1 MQISFA
7 VRFSERIE
15 MGKRN
20 RPQHNDK
27 QKDEHLSDEMA
38 KFAIKN
44 ENDLK
49 TKYQPKMKKNIAVV
63 YGGDSS
69 EFVVSVKSS
78 KNVFESINPSIYNVW
93 KVQMQGLNWDVF
105 EGDKVIASI
114 DKGDFSFVKNGE
126 KIQFDFAYIT
136 IHGTPGEDGK
146 LQGYFDMVKIPYS
159 TCGVYSSAL
168 TFNKYFCSNYLRNF
182 GVTMAKS
189 VRLFKGDAIDTNKLV
204 EELGLPVFV
213 KPNAGGSSF
222 GVTKVK
228 EKEQLLAALELATK
242 ESADILI
249 EEFIDGPEFTCGL
262 VKLSDQEILFPV
274 TEVIP
279 QNEFFDFEAKYTVGK
294 TDEITPARI
303 SPELT
308 SKIQQLSSRI
318 YDLCDCSGIVRVD
331 YILKDGEFYFLE
343 VNTTPGMTATSF
355 VPQQIAAMNRKLGDI
370 LGLIIEDKLK

>member
-1 MQISFA
+1 VTYVPMWF
-7 VRFSERIE
+7 
-15 MGKRN
+15 
-20 RPQHNDK
+20 
-27 QKDEHLSDEMA
+27 
-38 KFAIKN
+38 IKN
-44 ENDLK
+44 IH
-49 TKYQPKMKKNIAVV
+49 MKKNIAVV

-78 KNVFESINPSIYNVW
+78 KNVFESIDPTIYNVW
-93 KVQMQGLNWDVF
+93 KVQMQGLNWDVL
-105 EGDKVIASI
+105 EGDQVISTI
-114 DKGDFSFVKNGE
+114 DKGDFSFVKNSE

-182 GVTMAKS
+182 GITMAKS
-189 VRLFKGDAIDTNKLV
+189 VRLFKGDAIDTDKLI

-228 EKEQLLAALELATK
+228 EKEQLMAALEMATK

-279 QNEFFDFEAKYTVGK
+279 QNEFFDFEAKYTAGK

-308 SKIQQLSSRI
+308 TKIQQLSSRI
-318 YDLCDCSGIVRVD
+318 YDLCDCSGIVRID

-355 VPQQIAAMNRKLGDI
+355 IPQQIAAMDRKLGDV

>member
-1 MQISFA
+1 
-7 VRFSERIE
+7 
-15 MGKRN
+15 
-20 RPQHNDK
+20 
-27 QKDEHLSDEMA
+27 
-38 KFAIKN
+38 
-44 ENDLK
+44 
-49 TKYQPKMKKNIAVV
+49 MKKNIAVV

-78 KNVFESINPSIYNVW
+78 KNVFGSIDPAIYNVW
-93 KVQMQGLNWDVF
+93 KVQMKGLDWEVLED
-105 EGDKVIASI
+105 DSVIASI
-114 DKGDFSFVKNGE
+114 DKNDFSFSKNGE

-182 GVTMAKS
+182 NVPMAKS
-189 VRLFKGDAIDTNKLV
+189 VRLFKGDQVDADQLV
-204 EELGLPVFV
+204 AELGLPMFV

-228 EKEQLLAALELATK
+228 EKEQLLAALEMAMK
-242 ESADILI
+242 ESHDILV
-249 EEFIDGPEFTCGL
+249 EQFIDGPEFTCGL
-262 VKLSDQEILFPV
+262 VKLSDQELIFPV

-279 QNEFFDFEAKYTVGK
+279 QNEFFDFDAKYTAGK

-308 SKIQQLSSRI
+308 RKIQQLSSRI
-318 YDLCDCSGIVRVD
+318 YDLCDCSGIVRMD
-331 YILKDGEFYFLE
+331 YILKDNEFYFLE

-355 VPQQIAAMNRKLGDI
+355 VPQQIAAMDRKLGDV

>member
-1 MQISFA
+1 
-7 VRFSERIE
+7 
-15 MGKRN
+15 
-20 RPQHNDK
+20 
-27 QKDEHLSDEMA
+27 
-38 KFAIKN
+38 
-44 ENDLK
+44 
-49 TKYQPKMKKNIAVV
+49 MKKNIAVV

-78 KNVFESINPSIYNVW
+78 KNVFESIDPSIYNVW
-93 KVQMQGLNWDVF
+93 KVQMQGLNWEVL
-105 EGDKVIASI
+105 EAEQVIATI
-114 DKGDFSFVKNGE
+114 DKDDFSFVKNNE

-189 VRLFKGDAIDTNKLV
+189 VRLFKGDAIDTDKLI

-228 EKEQLLAALELATK
+228 EKAQLLAALELATK
-242 ESADILI
+242 ESVDILI

-262 VKLSDQEILFPV
+262 VKIAGEKIVFPV

-279 QNEFFDFEAKYTVGK
+279 KNEFFDYEAKYTKGK

-343 VNTTPGMTATSF
+343 VNTTPGITSTSF
-355 VPQQIAAMNRKLGDI
+355 IPQQIAAMNRKLGDV

>member
-1 MQISFA
+1 MAELSFEPEH
-7 VRFSERIE
+7 SGI
-15 MGKRN
+15 KR
-20 RPQHNDK
+20 K
-27 QKDEHLSDEMA
+27 
-38 KFAIKN
+38 II
-44 ENDLK
+44 
-49 TKYQPKMKKNIAVV
+49 KMKKNIAVV

-78 KNVFESINPSIYNVW
+78 KNVFESIDPAIYNVW
-93 KVQMQGLNWDVF
+93 KVQMKGLVWEVLEDK
-105 EGDKVIASI
+105 KVIAPI
-114 DKGDFSFVKNGE
+114 DKNDFSFTQKGE
-126 KIQFDFAYIT
+126 KIKFDFAYIT

-146 LQGYFDMVKIPYS
+146 LQGYFDMVKVPYS

-182 GVTMAKS
+182 GVPMAKS
-189 VRLFKGDAIDTNKLV
+189 IRLFKGDQVDIDQLV

-228 EKEQLLAALELATK
+228 EKERLLDALEMAMK
-242 ESADILI
+242 ESSDMLI

-262 VKLSDQEILFPV
+262 VKLSDQELIFPV

-294 TDEITPARI
+294 TEEITPARI

-308 SKIQQLSSRI
+308 QKIQQLSSRI
-318 YDLCDCSGIVRVD
+318 YDLCDCSGIVRID
-331 YILKDGEFYFLE
+331 YILKDNEFYFLE

-355 VPQQIAAMNRKLGDI
+355 VPQQIEAMEKKLGDVI
-370 LGLIIEDKLK
+370 GLIIEDKLK

>member
-1 MQISFA
+1 
-7 VRFSERIE
+7 
-15 MGKRN
+15 
-20 RPQHNDK
+20 
-27 QKDEHLSDEMA
+27 
-38 KFAIKN
+38 
-44 ENDLK
+44 
-49 TKYQPKMKKNIAVV
+49 MKKNIAVV

-78 KNVFESINPSIYNVW
+78 KNVFESIDPSIYNVW
-93 KVQMQGLNWDVF
+93 KVQMQGLNWDVL
-105 EGDKVIASI
+105 EGDQVISSI
-114 DKGDFSFVKNGE
+114 DKDDFSFIKNGE

-182 GVTMAKS
+182 GVPMAKS
-189 VRLFKGDAIDTNKLV
+189 IRLFKGDSVDVEKLI

-228 EKEQLLAALELATK
+228 EKDQLLAALEMATK

-308 SKIQQLSSRI
+308 AKIQQLSSRI
-318 YDLCDCSGIVRVD
+318 YDLCDCSGIVRID
-331 YILKDGEFYFLE
+331 YILKNGEFYFLE

-355 VPQQIAAMNRKLGDI
+355 IPQQIAAMDRKLGDV

>member
-1 MQISFA
+1 
-7 VRFSERIE
+7 
-15 MGKRN
+15 
-20 RPQHNDK
+20 
-27 QKDEHLSDEMA
+27 
-38 KFAIKN
+38 
-44 ENDLK
+44 
-49 TKYQPKMKKNIAVV
+49 MKKNIAVV

-78 KNVFESINPSIYNVW
+78 KNVFESINPSVYNVW
-93 KVQMQGLNWDVF
+93 KVQMQGLNWDVL
-105 EGDKVIASI
+105 ESDEIIASI
-114 DKGDFSFVKNGE
+114 DKGDFSFVRNGE
-126 KIQFDFAYIT
+126 KIKFDFAYIT

-146 LQGYFDMVKIPYS
+146 LQGYFDLVKIPYS

-182 GVTMAKS
+182 DVPMAKS
-189 VRLFKGDAIDTNKLV
+189 VRLFKGDPVNVDNLV
-204 EELGLPVFV
+204 EKLGLPVFV

-228 EKEQLLAALELATK
+228 EKEQLQSALELAMT
-242 ESADILI
+242 ESSDILI
-249 EEFIDGPEFTCGL
+249 EQFIDGKEFTCGL
-262 VKLSDQEILFPV
+262 VKLSGQKLIFPV

-279 QNEFFDFEAKYTVGK
+279 QNEFFDYEAKYTAGK

-308 SKIQQLSSRI
+308 QKVQQLSSRI
-318 YDLCDCSGIVRVD
+318 YDLCDCSGIVRID
-331 YILKDGEFYFLE
+331 YILRDNEFYFLE

-355 VPQQIAAMNRKLGDI
+355 VPQQIAAMDRKLGDI

>member
-1 MQISFA
+1 
-7 VRFSERIE
+7 
-15 MGKRN
+15 
-20 RPQHNDK
+20 
-27 QKDEHLSDEMA
+27 
-38 KFAIKN
+38 
-44 ENDLK
+44 
-49 TKYQPKMKKNIAVV
+49 MKKNIAVV

-78 KNVFESINPSIYNVW
+78 KNVFESIDPAIYNVW
-93 KVQMQGLNWDVF
+93 KVQMKGLDWEVLED
-105 EGDKVIASI
+105 DRVIASI
-114 DKGDFSFVKNGE
+114 DKNDFSFSINGE
-126 KIQFDFAYIT
+126 KTPFDFAYIT

-182 GVTMAKS
+182 KVPMAKS
-189 VRLFKGDAIDTNKLV
+189 VRLFKGDQVDADRLV
-204 EELGLPVFV
+204 EELGLPMFV

-228 EKEQLLAALELATK
+228 EKEQLLAALEMAMK
-242 ESADILI
+242 ESHDILV

-262 VKLSDQEILFPV
+262 VKLSDQELIFPV

-279 QNEFFDFEAKYTVGK
+279 QNEFFDFDAKYTAGK

-308 SKIQQLSSRI
+308 QKIQQLSSRI
-318 YDLCDCSGIVRVD
+318 YDLCDCSGIVRID
-331 YILKDGEFYFLE
+331 YILKNGEFYFLE

-355 VPQQIAAMNRKLGDI
+355 VPQQIAAMDRKLGDV
-370 LGLIIEDKLK
+370 LGLIIEDELNS

>member
-1 MQISFA
+1 
-7 VRFSERIE
+7 
-15 MGKRN
+15 
-20 RPQHNDK
+20 
-27 QKDEHLSDEMA
+27 
-38 KFAIKN
+38 
-44 ENDLK
+44 
-49 TKYQPKMKKNIAVV
+49 MKKNIAVV

-78 KNVFESINPSIYNVW
+78 KNVFESIDPAIYNVW
-93 KVQMQGLNWDVF
+93 KVQMKGLDWEVLED
-105 EGDKVIASI
+105 DRVIASI
-114 DKGDFSFVKNGE
+114 DKNDFSFSKNG
-126 KIQFDFAYIT
+126 KNIPFDFAYIT

-182 GVTMAKS
+182 KVPMAKS
-189 VRLFKGDAIDTNKLV
+189 VRLFKGDRVDADRLV
-204 EELGLPVFV
+204 EELGLPMFV

-228 EKEQLLAALELATK
+228 EKEQLLAALEMAMK
-242 ESADILI
+242 ESHDILV

-262 VKLSDQEILFPV
+262 VKLSDQELIFPV

-279 QNEFFDFEAKYTVGK
+279 QNEFFDFDAKYTAGK

-308 SKIQQLSSRI
+308 QKIQQLSSRI
-318 YDLCDCSGIVRVD
+318 YDLCDCSGIVRID
-331 YILKDGEFYFLE
+331 YILKNGEFYFLE

-355 VPQQIAAMNRKLGDI
+355 VPQQIAAMDRKLGDV

>member
-1 MQISFA
+1 
-7 VRFSERIE
+7 
-15 MGKRN
+15 
-20 RPQHNDK
+20 
-27 QKDEHLSDEMA
+27 
-38 KFAIKN
+38 
-44 ENDLK
+44 
-49 TKYQPKMKKNIAVV
+49 MKKNIAVV

-78 KNVFESINPSIYNVW
+78 KNVFESIDPSIYNVW
-93 KVQMQGLNWDVF
+93 KVQMQGLNWDVL
-105 EGDKVIASI
+105 EGDQMITSI

-126 KIQFDFAYIT
+126 KVQFDFAYIT

-189 VRLFKGDAIDTNKLV
+189 IRLFKGDAIDTDKLI

-228 EKEQLLAALELATK
+228 EKDQLLAALEMATK
-242 ESADILI
+242 ESADILV

-262 VKLSDQEILFPV
+262 VKLSNQEILFPV

-303 SPELT
+303 SPALT
-308 SKIQQLSSRI
+308 QKIQQLSSRI
-318 YDLCDCSGIVRVD
+318 YDLCDCSGIVRID

-355 VPQQIAAMNRKLGDI
+355 IPQQITAMDRKLGDV

>member
-1 MQISFA
+1 
-7 VRFSERIE
+7 VV
-15 MGKRN
+15 
-20 RPQHNDK
+20 
-27 QKDEHLSDEMA
+27 
-38 KFAIKN
+38 
-44 ENDLK
+44 K
-49 TKYQPKMKKNIAVV
+49 TDIKMKKNIAVV

-78 KNVFESINPSIYNVW
+78 KNVFESIDPAIYNVW
-93 KVQMQGLNWDVF
+93 KVQMQGLNWDVL
-105 EGDKVIASI
+105 EGDQVIASI

-182 GVTMAKS
+182 NVPMAKS
-189 VRLFKGDAIDTNKLV
+189 VRLFKGDAIDTAKLI

-228 EKEQLLAALELATK
+228 EKEQLLAALEMATK

-262 VKLSDQEILFPV
+262 VKLSNQEILFPV

-303 SPELT
+303 SPEMT
-308 SKIQQLSSRI
+308 QKIQQLSSRI
-318 YDLCDCSGIVRVD
+318 YDLCDCSGIVRID

-355 VPQQIAAMNRKLGDI
+355 VPQQIAAMDRKLGDV

>member
-1 MQISFA
+1 
-7 VRFSERIE
+7 
-15 MGKRN
+15 
-20 RPQHNDK
+20 
-27 QKDEHLSDEMA
+27 
-38 KFAIKN
+38 
-44 ENDLK
+44 
-49 TKYQPKMKKNIAVV
+49 MKKNIAVV

-78 KNVFESINPSIYNVW
+78 KNVFESIDSTIYNVW
-93 KVQMQGLNWDVF
+93 KVQIQGLNWEVF
-105 EGDKVIASI
+105 EGDKVIARV
-114 DKGDFSFVKNGE
+114 DKSDFSFVRNSE

-146 LQGYFDMVKIPYS
+146 LQGYFDLVKIPYS
-159 TCGVYSSAL
+159 TCSVYSSAL

-182 GVTMAKS
+182 GVLMAKS
-189 VRLFKGDAIDTNKLV
+189 VRLFKGDVINPDQLI

-228 EKEQLLAALELATK
+228 EKGQLQAALELAMK
-242 ESADILI
+242 ESHDILV
-249 EEFIDGPEFTCGL
+249 EQFIDGTEFTCGL
-262 VKLSDQEILFPV
+262 VKLSDQELIFPV

-279 QNEFFDFEAKYTVGK
+279 QNEFFDYEAKYVAGK

-303 SPELT
+303 STELT
-308 SKIQQLSSRI
+308 QKVQQLSSRI

-355 VPQQIAAMNRKLGDI
+355 VPQQIAAMGRKLGDV

>member
-1 MQISFA
+1 
-7 VRFSERIE
+7 
-15 MGKRN
+15 
-20 RPQHNDK
+20 
-27 QKDEHLSDEMA
+27 
-38 KFAIKN
+38 
-44 ENDLK
+44 
-49 TKYQPKMKKNIAVV
+49 MKKNIAVV

-78 KNVFESINPSIYNVW
+78 INVYQAINPEKYNVW
-93 KVQMQGLNWDVF
+93 KVQMKELDWN
-105 EGDKVIASI
+105 VIENEQFIAPV
-114 DKGDFSFVKNGE
+114 DKGDFSFMLNGQ
-126 KIQFDFAYIT
+126 KIKFDFAYIT

-146 LQGYFDMVKIPYS
+146 LQGYFDLVKIPYS

-182 GVTMAKS
+182 GIPMAKS
-189 VRLFKGDAIDTNKLV
+189 VRLFKGNKVDTDHLI
-204 EELGLPVFV
+204 EELGLPLFV

-228 EKEQLLAALELATK
+228 EKNQLAEAIELAMK
-242 ESADILI
+242 ESSDILV
-249 EEFIDGPEFTCGL
+249 EQFIDGKEFTCGL
-262 VKLSDQEILFPV
+262 VKLSDQELIFPV

-279 QNEFFDFEAKYTVGK
+279 LNEFFDFDAKYTAGK

-308 SKIQQLSSRI
+308 QKIQQLSSLI
-318 YDLCDCSGIVRVD
+318 YNLCDCSGIVRID

-355 VPQQIAAMNRKLGDI
+355 VPQQIAAMGKKLGDV
-370 LGLIIEDKLK
+370 LEMIIEDKLK

>member
-1 MQISFA
+1 
-7 VRFSERIE
+7 
-15 MGKRN
+15 
-20 RPQHNDK
+20 
-27 QKDEHLSDEMA
+27 
-38 KFAIKN
+38 
-44 ENDLK
+44 
-49 TKYQPKMKKNIAVV
+49 MKKNIAVV

-78 KNVFESINPSIYNVW
+78 KNVFESINPSVYNVW
-93 KVQMQGLNWDVF
+93 KVQMQGLNWDVL
-105 EGDKVIASI
+105 EGDEIIASI
-114 DKGDFSFVKNGE
+114 DKGDFSFVRNGE
-126 KIQFDFAYIT
+126 KIKFDFAYIT

-146 LQGYFDMVKIPYS
+146 LQGYFDLVKIPYS

-182 GVTMAKS
+182 DVPMAKS
-189 VRLFKGDAIDTNKLV
+189 VRLFKGDPVDVDDLV
-204 EELGLPVFV
+204 EKLGLPVFV

-228 EKEQLLAALELATK
+228 EKEQLQSALELAMT
-242 ESADILI
+242 ESSDILI
-249 EEFIDGPEFTCGL
+249 EQFIDGKEFTCGL
-262 VKLSDQEILFPV
+262 VKLSDQKLIFPV

-279 QNEFFDFEAKYTVGK
+279 QNEFFDYEAKYTAGK

-308 SKIQQLSSRI
+308 QKVQQLSSRI
-318 YDLCDCSGIVRVD
+318 YDWCDCSGIVRID
-331 YILKDGEFYFLE
+331 YILRDNEFYFLE

-355 VPQQIAAMNRKLGDI
+355 VPQQIAAMDRKLGDI

>member
-1 MQISFA
+1 MKDKN
-7 VRFSERIE
+7 VKDHSE
-15 MGKRN
+15 
-20 RPQHNDK
+20 
-27 QKDEHLSDEMA
+27 
-38 KFAIKN
+38 
-44 ENDLK
+44 
-49 TKYQPKMKKNIAVV
+49 MKKNIAVV

-78 KNVFESINPSIYNVW
+78 KNVFESIDPTIYNVW

-105 EGDKVIASI
+105 EGDEVITSI
-114 DKGDFSFVKNGE
+114 DKGDFSFVKNGK

-146 LQGYFDMVKIPYS
+146 LQGYFDMMKIPYS

-189 VRLFKGDAIDTNKLV
+189 VRLFKGDTIDPDKLIK
-204 EELGLPVFV
+204 ELGLPVFV

-228 EKEQLLAALELATK
+228 EKSQLLAALEMATK
-242 ESADILI
+242 ESSDILI

-262 VKLSDQEILFPV
+262 VKLSNQEILFPV

-308 SKIQQLSSRI
+308 NKIQQLSSRI
-318 YDLCDCSGIVRVD
+318 YDLCDCSGIVRID

-343 VNTTPGMTATSF
+343 VNTTPGMTSTSF
-355 VPQQIAAMNRKLGDI
+355 IPQQIAAMDRKLGDV
-370 LGLIIEDKLK
+370 LGLIIENKLK

>member
-1 MQISFA
+1 
-7 VRFSERIE
+7 
-15 MGKRN
+15 
-20 RPQHNDK
+20 
-27 QKDEHLSDEMA
+27 
-38 KFAIKN
+38 
-44 ENDLK
+44 
-49 TKYQPKMKKNIAVV
+49 MKKNIAVV

-78 KNVFESINPSIYNVW
+78 KNVYESINPHIYNVW
-93 KVQMQGLNWDVF
+93 KVQMKGLDWQVMENDQVVASV
-105 EGDKVIASI
+105 DKN
-114 DKGDFSFVKNGE
+114 DFSFVRNNE
-126 KIQFDFAYIT
+126 KINFDFAYIT

-146 LQGYFDMVKIPYS
+146 LQGYFDMVKVPYS

-182 GVTMAKS
+182 GVPMAKS
-189 VRLFKGDAIDTNKLV
+189 IRLFKGDAVDVDQLV
-204 EELGLPVFV
+204 NELGLPLFV

-228 EKEQLLAALELATK
+228 EKGQLLEALEIALK
-242 ESADILI
+242 ESCDILV
-249 EEFIDGPEFTCGL
+249 EQFIDGKEFTCGL
-262 VKLSDQEILFPV
+262 VKLSGKEMIFPV

-279 QNEFFDFEAKYTVGK
+279 QNEFFDYEAKYTHGK

-303 SPELT
+303 SKELT
-308 SKIQQLSSRI
+308 QKVQQLSSRI
-318 YDLCDCSGIVRVD
+318 YDWCDCSGIVRID

-355 VPQQIAAMNRKLGDI
+355 VPQQIGAMNRKLGDV